1 MIAGMLAGA
10 AGIVI
15 VTRLPVLPG
24 LLPVGGAVLLAL
36 VLACWCRPLPRLA
49 ACLVLGLAWGCL
61 RGHELL
67 ARVLPA
73 QLEGICRYGSV
84 SRACRSCVTTSAGKP
99 GGCARACSIR
109 CPGPRARSPA
119 GRDGGSSSAGT
130 VRRHSRPARPGP

>member
-15 VTRLPVLPG
+15 ATRLPVLPG
-24 LLPVGGAVLLAL
+24 LLPVGGGLLLAL
-36 VLACWCRPLPRLA
+36 VLACRRRPLPRLA

-73 QLEGICRYGSV
+73 QLEGRDLPV
-84 SRACRSCVTTSAGKP
+84 RLCVEGLP
-99 GGCARACSIR
+99 LVRHDARGESWR
-109 CPGPRARSPA
+109 LRARVLDPL
-119 GRDGGSSSAGT
+119 
-130 VRRHSRPARPGP
+130 PGASGPLDRKSVV

>member
-61 RGHELL
+61 LYTSPSPRD
-67 ARVLPA
+67 RT
-73 QLEGICRYGSV
+73 R
-84 SRACRSCVTTSAGKP
+84 SRMP
-99 GGCARACSIR
+99 
-109 CPGPRARSPA
+109 
-119 GRDGGSSSAGT
+119 SSA
-130 VRRHSRPARPGP
+130 